1 MTTQTKQILKM
12 QGAIAH
18 LPLLINGFF
27 PAVVKKGYFLALST
41 DSSILEHSYV
51 KFHLSSCIYQCWLI
65 KQS

>member
-27 PAVVKKGYFLALST
+27 PAVVKNGLKVPLQL
-41 DSSILEHSYV
+41 L
-51 KFHLSSCIYQCWLI
+51 K
-65 KQS
+65 